1 MEFSNKP
8 LGTVEIAPSME
19 TIEFVVDDGIYRAE
33 YDSSRDQPSL
43 AIVAVIAA
51 ADHRDPYELPPLHSA
66 IDTDAL
72 DELFSTTANG
82 GQRNG
87 RLSFPYEGFEVTV
100 FSGGIIEAKPT
111 ENTWSEV

>member
-8 LGTVEIAPSME
+8 ASTAEIVPSME
-19 TIEFVVDDGIYRAE
+19 SVEFVVDDGIYRAE

-43 AIVAVIAA
+43 AIVAAIAA
-51 ADHRDPYELPPLHSA
+51 ADQRDFHELTPLHSV

-72 DELFSTTANG
+72 DELFSTTATE

-87 RLSFPYEGFEVTV
+87 CLSFSYEGFEVAV
-100 FSGGIIEAKPT
+100 SSEGVIEAKPA
-111 ENTWSEV
+111 ENA